1 MGKLK
6 KKFSM
11 FNYTK
16 KWTSVIL
23 VFCLIWIS
31 ASYILAAF
39 DRNEIA
45 ETLGGAVIDLTK
57 AIFCTYIVRAFFDT
71 YCEKNYYLKMYRECH
86 QRFSENGGDALS
98 GMKNDDGTEREETQS

>member
-31 ASYILAAF
+31 MSYILAAF
-39 DRNEIA
+39 GKKEIA
-45 ETLGGAVIDLTK
+45 ETLGFTDEHYFNNIFKKKRGITPGK
-57 AIFCTYIVRAFFDT
+57 AR
-71 YCEKNYYLKMYRECH
+71 K
-86 QRFSENGGDALS
+86 
-98 GMKNDDGTEREETQS
+98 

>member
-1 MGKLK
+1 MGKLR

-31 ASYILAAF
+31 ASYILAALG
-39 DRNEIA
+39 RSEIA
-45 ETLGGAVIDLTK
+45 KTLGGAVIDLTK

-71 YCEKNYYLKMYRECH
+71 YCEKNYYLKMYRECRGKV
-86 QRFSENGGDALS
+86 QDNTENGAEENS
-98 GMKNDDGTEREETQS
+98 RDGENTDL

>member
-39 DRNEIA
+39 GRNEIA

-57 AIFCTYIVRAFFDT
+57 AIF
-71 YCEKNYYLKMYRECH
+71 
-86 QRFSENGGDALS
+86 
-98 GMKNDDGTEREETQS
+98 

>member
-23 VFCLIWIS
+23 IFCLIWIS

-39 DRNEIA
+39 GRNEIA

-71 YCEKNYYLKMYRECH
+71 YCEKNYCLKMYREC
-86 QRFSENGGDALS
+86 QGKKSDNI
-98 GMKNDDGTEREETQS
+98 KNSTEKDNCDGEKSNL

>member
-16 KWTSVIL
+16 KWASVIL
-23 VFCLIWIS
+23 IFCLIWIS

-39 DRNEIA
+39 GRNESA

-71 YCEKNYYLKMYRECH
+71 YCEKNYCLKMYREC
-86 QRFSENGGDALS
+86 QGKKSDNIENSTEKVDC
-98 GMKNDDGTEREETQS
+98 DGEKSNL

>member
-23 VFCLIWIS
+23 IFCLIWIS
-31 ASYILAAF
+31 ASYILAVF
-39 DRNEIA
+39 GRNEIA

-71 YCEKNYYLKMYRECH
+71 YCEKLLP
-86 QRFSENGGDALS
+86 ENVPRMS
-98 GMKNDDGTEREETQS
+98 GKEIR

>member
-31 ASYILAAF
+31 MS
-39 DRNEIA
+39 
-45 ETLGGAVIDLTK
+45 
-57 AIFCTYIVRAFFDT
+57 YIVRAFFDT
-71 YCEKNYYLKMYRECH
+71 YCEKNYYLKMYREC
-86 QRFSENGGDALS
+86 RGKGVSDGEERAEPNKTAGENE
-98 GMKNDDGTEREETQS
+98 KT

>member
-23 VFCLIWIS
+23 AFCLIWIS

-39 DRNEIA
+39 GRSEIA

-71 YCEKNYYLKMYRECH
+71 YCEKNYYLKMYRECNGKN
-86 QRFSENGGDALS
+86 SGVAENDTVDV
-98 GMKNDDGTEREETQS
+98 KCDDEKDDL

>member
-23 VFCLIWIS
+23 IFCLIWIS
-31 ASYILAAF
+31 ASYILAVF
-39 DRNEIA
+39 GRNEIA
-45 ETLGGAVIDLTK
+45 ETLSGAVIDLTK

-71 YCEKNYYLKMYRECH
+71 YCEKNYCLKMYREC
-86 QRFSENGGDALS
+86 QGKKSDNIENS
-98 GMKNDDGTEREETQS
+98 TEKDDCDGEKSNL

>member
-39 DRNEIA
+39 GRSEIA

-86 QRFSENGGDALS
+86 GKNSEAAE
-98 GMKNDDGTEREETQS
+98 NDTVDVKCDEEKDDL

>member
-16 KWTSVIL
+16 KWTSIIL

-31 ASYILAAF
+31 MSYILAAF
-39 DRNEIA
+39 GKKEIA

-71 YCEKNYYLKMYRECH
+71 YCEKNYYLKMYREC
-86 QRFSENGGDALS
+86 RGKGVPDGEKCAEPNETAVENE
-98 GMKNDDGTEREETQS
+98 KT

>member
-31 ASYILAAF
+31 TSYVLAAF
-39 DRNEIA
+39 GRSEIA

-57 AIFCTYIVRAFFDT
+57 AIFCTYIVRAFFDS

-86 QRFSENGGDALS
+86 GKNPEKAENDAV
-98 GMKNDDGTEREETQS
+98 NIECDDEKTNL

>member
-39 DRNEIA
+39 GRSEIA

-86 QRFSENGGDALS
+86 GKNSEAAE
-98 GMKNDDGTEREETQS
+98 NDTVDVKCDDEKEDL

>member
-23 VFCLIWIS
+23 IFCLIWIS
-31 ASYILAAF
+31 ASYILAVF
-39 DRNEIA
+39 GRNEIA
-45 ETLGGAVIDLTK
+45 EMLGGAVIDLTK

-71 YCEKNYYLKMYRECH
+71 YCEKNYCLKMYHEC
-86 QRFSENGGDALS
+86 QGKKSDNIENS
-98 GMKNDDGTEREETQS
+98 TEKDDCDGEKSNL

>member
-23 VFCLIWIS
+23 IFCLIWIS
-31 ASYILAAF
+31 ASYILAVF
-39 DRNEIA
+39 GRNEIA

-57 AIFCTYIVRAFFDT
+57 AIFCTYIVRAFLIHT
-71 YCEKNYYLKMYRECH
+71 AKNYCLKMYREC
-86 QRFSENGGDALS
+86 QGKKSDNIENSTEKVDC
-98 GMKNDDGTEREETQS
+98 DGEKSNL

>member
-16 KWTSVIL
+16 KWTSVRL
-23 VFCLIWIS
+23 VCFLIWIS
-31 ASYILAAF
+31 SSYILAAF
-39 DRNEIA
+39 GRSEIA

-71 YCEKNYYLKMYRECH
+71 YCEKNYYLKMYRECYGKN
-86 QRFSENGGDALS
+86 SGVAENDTVDV
-98 GMKNDDGTEREETQS
+98 KCDDEKDDL

>member
-23 VFCLIWIS
+23 IFCLIWIS

-39 DRNEIA
+39 ERNEIA

-71 YCEKNYYLKMYRECH
+71 YCEKNYCLKMYREC
-86 QRFSENGGDALS
+86 QGKKSDNIENSTEKD
-98 GMKNDDGTEREETQS
+98 NCDGEKSNL

>member
-23 VFCLIWIS
+23 IFCLIWIS
-31 ASYILAAF
+31 TSYILAVF
-39 DRNEIA
+39 GRNEIA

-71 YCEKNYYLKMYRECH
+71 YCEKNYCLKMYREC
-86 QRFSENGGDALS
+86 QGKKSDNIENSTEKVDC
-98 GMKNDDGTEREETQS
+98 DGEKSNL

>member
-1 MGKLK
+1 MCKLK

-16 KWTSVIL
+16 KWTTVIL
-23 VFCLIWIS
+23 IFCVVWIS
-31 ASYILAAF
+31 ASYALAAF
-39 DRNEIA
+39 GRTEIA
-45 ETLGGAVIDLTK
+45 ETLGGSVINLTK

-86 QRFSENGGDALS
+86 KSEDHDMPENTNKENTD
-98 GMKNDDGTEREETQS
+98 

>member
-6 KKFSM
+6 IKFSM

-39 DRNEIA
+39 GRNEIA
-45 ETLGGAVIDLTK
+45 ETLGEAVIDLTK

-71 YCEKNYYLKMYRECH
+71 YCEKNYCLKMYREC
-86 QRFSENGGDALS
+86 QGKKSDNIENS
-98 GMKNDDGTEREETQS
+98 TEKDDCDGEKSNL

>member
-23 VFCLIWIS
+23 IFCLIWIS

-39 DRNEIA
+39 ERNEIA

-57 AIFCTYIVRAFFDT
+57 AIFCTYTVRAFFDT
-71 YCEKNYYLKMYRECH
+71 YCEKNYCLKMYREC
-86 QRFSENGGDALS
+86 QGKKSDNIENSTEKD
-98 GMKNDDGTEREETQS
+98 NCDGEKSNL

>member
-6 KKFSM
+6 KKFNM

-16 KWTSVIL
+16 KWTTVIL
-23 VFCLIWIS
+23 AFCLIWIS

-39 DRNEIA
+39 GRSEIA
-45 ETLGGAVIDLTK
+45 EKLGEAVIDLTK

-71 YCEKNYYLKMYRECH
+71 YCEKNYYLKMYREC
-86 QRFSENGGDALS
+86 QGKKTEVDQTDAEENECG
-98 GMKNDDGTEREETQS
+98 E

>member
-31 ASYILAAF
+31 MSYILAAF
-39 DRNEIA
+39 GKKEIA

-71 YCEKNYYLKMYRECH
+71 YCEKNYYLKMYREC
-86 QRFSENGGDALS
+86 RGKGVPDGEERAEPNKTDGEN
-98 GMKNDDGTEREETQS
+98 KKT

>member
-23 VFCLIWIS
+23 IFCLIWIS
-31 ASYILAAF
+31 ASYILAVLG
-39 DRNEIA
+39 RNEIA

-71 YCEKNYYLKMYRECH
+71 YCEKNYCLKMYREC
-86 QRFSENGGDALS
+86 QGKKSDNIENS
-98 GMKNDDGTEREETQS
+98 TEKYNCDGEKSNL

>member
-6 KKFSM
+6 NKFSM

-23 VFCLIWIS
+23 IFCLIWIS

-39 DRNEIA
+39 GRNEIA

-71 YCEKNYYLKMYRECH
+71 YCEKNYCLKMYREC
-86 QRFSENGGDALS
+86 QGKKSDNIENSTEKDS
-98 GMKNDDGTEREETQS
+98 CDGEKSNL

>member
-23 VFCLIWIS
+23 IFCLIWIS

-39 DRNEIA
+39 GRNEIA
-45 ETLGGAVIDLTK
+45 ETLGGVVIDLTK

-71 YCEKNYYLKMYRECH
+71 YCEKNYCLKMYREC
-86 QRFSENGGDALS
+86 QGKKSDNIENSTEKVDC
-98 GMKNDDGTEREETQS
+98 DGEKSNL

>member
-23 VFCLIWIS
+23 IFCLIWIS

-39 DRNEIA
+39 GRNEIA

-71 YCEKNYYLKMYRECH
+71 YCEKNYCLKMYREC
-86 QRFSENGGDALS
+86 QGKKSDNIENSTEKVDC
-98 GMKNDDGTEREETQS
+98 DGEKSIL

>member
-23 VFCLIWIS
+23 IFCLIWIS

-39 DRNEIA
+39 GRNEIA
-45 ETLGGAVIDLTK
+45 ETLGGSVIDLTK

-71 YCEKNYYLKMYRECH
+71 YCEKNYCLKMYREC
-86 QRFSENGGDALS
+86 QGKKSDNIENSTEKD
-98 GMKNDDGTEREETQS
+98 NCDGEKSNL

>member
-39 DRNEIA
+39 GRSEIA

-86 QRFSENGGDALS
+86 GKNSGVAENDTVDV
-98 GMKNDDGTEREETQS
+98 KCDDEKDEL

>member
-23 VFCLIWIS
+23 IFCLIWIS

-39 DRNEIA
+39 GRNEIV

-71 YCEKNYYLKMYRECH
+71 YCEKNYCLKMYREC
-86 QRFSENGGDALS
+86 QGKKSDNIENS
-98 GMKNDDGTEREETQS
+98 TEKDDCDGEKSNL

>member
-6 KKFSM
+6 KKFIM

-23 VFCLIWIS
+23 IFCLIWIS

-39 DRNEIA
+39 GRNEIA
-45 ETLGGAVIDLTK
+45 EMLGISEKSADNAVFRIRK
-57 AIFCTYIVRAFFDT
+57 
-71 YCEKNYYLKMYRECH
+71 KLKMLL
-86 QRFSENGGDALS
+86 G
-98 GMKNDDGTEREETQS
+98 K